1 MREEYDLAIGM
12 GDACACSKNLRKANM
27 QPASFPFDWL
37 NGAALR
43 GRIALAFPSA
53 GDGIGA

>member
-1 MREEYDLAIGM
+1 
-12 GDACACSKNLRKANM
+12 M

-43 GRIALAFPSA
+43 ERIALAFPSA